1 MVKSTDA
8 LFRIEAKMTIK
19 PEAAITKA
27 TALSATTTAATAM
40 PFEEKDASF
49 DY

>member
-8 LFRIEAKMTIK
+8 LFKIEAKMSIK

-27 TALSATTTAATAM
+27 TALSATTAATAM
-40 PFEEKDASF
+40 PFAEKDASF